1 MAFSLLLLQL
11 LLLLQVELVA
21 VLPLRKKLTSM
32 LY

>member
-1 MAFSLLLLQL
+1 L

-21 VLPLRKKLTSM
+21 VLPLLKKLTSM